1 MLVKRKIIKS
11 YKPINQSGF
20 LGPDHTARA
29 VIQIP
34 YPESDPFIMLMDDML
49 DKKDTTPVGGEHPH
63 AGFETVSLLLK
74 GEMGDKRHKM
84 KGGDVQIMTAGSG
97 IVHTETMDKI
107 ASMRWLQLWLNLPKK
122 NRWTEPRVQDL
133 SFESAPVISRN
144 GIQIRL
150 YSGSLEGI
158 SSPVKNY
165 APLILADI
173 QLESN
178 SKISLKIPSNFTTF
192 MYVLEGKLKIGE
204 ENTLLEQD
212 QVGWLDRFT
221 EEAQSELKLSTIDSN
236 ARIILYSGQP
246 QQEPITSHG
255 PFIADTQEDIIRL
268 YKEFRQGEMKH
279 ISTIEDS
286 QVLQW

>member
-1 MLVKRKIIKS
+1 MLIKRKIVTS
-11 YKPINQSGF
+11 YRPSDERGF

-29 VIQIP
+29 VVQVP
-34 YPESDPFIMLMDDML
+34 YPDSDPFILLMDDML

-84 KGGDVQIMTAGSG
+84 KGGDLQIMTAGSG

-107 ASMRWLQLWLNLPKK
+107 ADMRWLQLWLNLPRKD
-122 NRWTEPRVQDL
+122 RWTAPRVQDL
-133 SFESAPVISRN
+133 SFESAPVISLT
-144 GIQIRL
+144 GATIKL

-165 APLILADI
+165 TPLILADI
-173 QLESN
+173 QIESD
-178 SKISLKIPSNFTTF
+178 SSITLHLPANFTTF
-192 MYVLEGKLKIGE
+192 MYVLEGDLKVGE
-204 ENTLLEQD
+204 ENTPLNQD

-221 EEAQSELKLSTIDSN
+221 EESESELKLTTTNTSS
-236 ARIILYSGQP
+236 RIVLYSGKP
-246 QQEPITSHG
+246 QNEVITSQG
-255 PFIADTQEDIIRL
+255 PFIADTKEDIIRL
-268 YKEFRQGEMKH
+268 YKEYRQGQMKH
-279 ISTIEDS
+279 ISTIDDS